1 MLMKAIRVSIV
12 YLNLTNIIK
21 LGPLWLILLSF
32 ESSLVLLIAQL
43 SIIGNKSTINL
54 LKISTSVTN
63 AVL

>member
-1 MLMKAIRVSIV
+1 MKAIRVSIV